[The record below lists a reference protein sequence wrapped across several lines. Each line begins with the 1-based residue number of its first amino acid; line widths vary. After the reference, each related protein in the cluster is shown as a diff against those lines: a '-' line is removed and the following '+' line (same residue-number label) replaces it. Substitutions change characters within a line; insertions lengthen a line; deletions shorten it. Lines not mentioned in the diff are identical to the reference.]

1 MKSNRIVI
9 LLAAIL
15 LLACSCGRAVE
26 VEETPIHPDAQAYT
40 AALGVSLE
48 EASRRLQLQNSIGEL
63 GAALQA
69 NETDTFAGLWLEHEP
84 AYKVVAAFVG
94 DGEEVIRPYLTN
106 PSLADIIEI
115 RPAQYTL
122 AELQAAQQDV
132 FSLVEQLG
140 AIAVTTDIDVMG
152 NQVVVTVG
160 NPDLFL
166 QTVIAAGYTLPP
178 MVVVQP
184 IDPANISASN
194 TGGVTEYAGPDGQT
208 IYFPRQAPTE
218 VGYTS
223 ALEGTLILDENGCLR
238 APYEGQTLNEAH
250 VILWHYDF
258 SLSVNDEEI
267 VVRNGS
273 GEPVGRVGDWI
284 RMGGAGHPTV
294 SPPEMPAA
302 CPGPYWI
309 LGGIDTMAEQ
319 AIPRVSVQPITGRGI
334 DVLAVFH
341 SQSKAAADEGSLRGR
356 LTIDGRCFRV
366 NGYTILWPP
375 DIWPN
380 GDADPLQIVYRKDDV
395 TAVMF
400 AVGDEVVL
408 AGGEKTV
415 DDYRYLAND
424 ANCAG
429 PFWGTAALAPQK

>member
-9 LLAAIL
+9 LLAVIL

-26 VEETPIHPDAQAYT
+26 VEETPIHPDAQAYA

-69 NETDTFAGLWLEHEP
+69 NEADTFAGLWLEHEP
-84 AYKVVAAFVG
+84 AYKVVVAFVG

-106 PSLADIIEI
+106 PALADIIEI
-115 RPAQYTL
+115 RAAQYTL
-122 AELQAAQQDV
+122 AELQTAQQDV
-132 FSLVEQLG
+132 STMAEQPG
-140 AIAVTTDIDVMG
+140 AVAVTTDINVMS
-152 NQVVVTVG
+152 NQVVLTVG

-166 QTVIAAGYTLPP
+166 QTVTAAGYTLPP

-184 IDPANISASN
+184 IDPANISVSN
-194 TGGVTEYAGPDGQT
+194 TASVAEYAGPDGRT

-218 VGYTS
+218 AGYTS
-223 ALEGTLILDENGCLR
+223 ELEGTLILDENGCLWVR
-238 APYEGQTLNEAH
+238 REGDPLSDPF

-258 SLSVNDEEI
+258 SLSVNDEGI
-267 VVRNGS
+267 VVRNRD
-273 GEPVGRVGDWI
+273 GEPVGRVGDWM

-294 SPPEMPAA
+294 SPPAMPAA

-334 DVLAVFH
+334 DVVAVFH
-341 SQSKAAADEGSLRGR
+341 AQSKAAANEGSLSGR

-380 GDADPLQIVYRKDDV
+380 GDADPIQIVYRKDDV
-395 TAVMF
+395 TTVMF

-415 DDYRYLAND
+415 DNYRFLAND
-424 ANCAG
+424 ANCSG
-429 PFWGTAALAPQK
+429 PFWGAAALTPQK